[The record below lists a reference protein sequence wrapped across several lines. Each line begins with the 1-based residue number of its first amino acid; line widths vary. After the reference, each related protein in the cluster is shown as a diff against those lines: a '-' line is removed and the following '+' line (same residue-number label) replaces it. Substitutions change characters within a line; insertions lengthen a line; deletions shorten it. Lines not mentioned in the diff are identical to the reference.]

1 VTASSNEIRRPGRRA
16 RSDQAIL
23 KATRE
28 LLDEHGVRGL
38 TIEGVAERSGVAK
51 TTIYRRFRDRDELAL
66 AVLIEMSE
74 GFGAP
79 RDLGDTRK
87 ELLAFVNE
95 ATEVILRGGVI
106 EGLTSEIATN
116 PELGQTYRDRI
127 IKLRWAE
134 VEQIIE
140 RGIERGDLRPDTDVR
155 VAHELLVGPLFYRL
169 LFSGLPLTK
178 RHAGQVVDAM
188 MAAYAAD

>member
-16 RSDQAIL
+16 RSDQAII

-134 VEQIIE
+134 VEQIIK

>member
-134 VEQIIE
+134 VEQIIK